1 MWGAVGFWTGAGGC
15 GGRVDG
21 SGRGWLFRRHGLGG
35 NHRKRSFP
43 QNDADHAEREGEGHR
58 SIKLLAMP
66 AALLPMDLELPEVG
80 PWPETVVGLA
90 VEATGAF
97 FDGAVAERGAGRDS
111 PSSADATPL
120 GLGKM
125 WDEVSQGFF
134 GMFIVNGC
142 LLTTPVGAVQALVE
156 LQSCNRPRRRLYR
169 PCAALPTN
177 AHSMRRRNL
186 ASGQ

>member
-58 SIKLLAMP
+58 SIKRLAKP

-80 PWPETVVGLA
+80 PWPKTVGGLA
-90 VEATGAF
+90 VQVADALP
-97 FDGAVAERGAGRDS
+97 DGTVAERGSGRV
-111 PSSADATPL
+111 SSADATP
-120 GLGKM
+120 
-125 WDEVSQGFF
+125 F
-134 GMFIVNGC
+134 G
-142 LLTTPVGAVQALVE
+142 VG
-156 LQSCNRPRRRLYR
+156 
-169 PCAALPTN
+169 
-177 AHSMRRRNL
+177 RNL
-186 ASGQ
+186 G